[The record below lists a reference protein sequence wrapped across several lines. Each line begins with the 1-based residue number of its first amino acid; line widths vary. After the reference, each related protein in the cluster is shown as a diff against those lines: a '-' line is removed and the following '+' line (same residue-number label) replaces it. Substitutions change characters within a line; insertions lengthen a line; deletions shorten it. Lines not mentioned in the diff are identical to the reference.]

1 MCVSYV
7 GLISCDQIIQFY
19 SIVNYQSFQRKRNSL
34 EMLRIYLK
42 RIFKYFLPI
51 VSIIVSFVWTDC

>member
-7 GLISCDQIIQFY
+7 GLISRDQIIQFY
-19 SIVNYQSFQRKRNSL
+19 SIVNYQPFQRKRNSL

-51 VSIIVSFVWTDC
+51 VSIIVSFVWKDC